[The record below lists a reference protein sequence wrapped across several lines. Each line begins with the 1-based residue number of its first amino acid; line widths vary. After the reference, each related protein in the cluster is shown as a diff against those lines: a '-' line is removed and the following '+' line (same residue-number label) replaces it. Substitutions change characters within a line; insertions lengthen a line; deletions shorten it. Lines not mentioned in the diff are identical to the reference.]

1 MRHVKKH
8 RQAVQAP
15 QEQPVRQ
22 EEDQK
27 RKREMPEQRIRK
39 SKRDDILHA
48 TLKLIVEHDLDHT
61 SMDMIA
67 REARVGMG
75 TIYNYFPSKE
85 ELVNE
90 LYRSLKRQ
98 TVSAVLRGH
107 SPDAP
112 LREQFFVIWRNS
124 FSFYLAHPDVFQF
137 LEQYSYSPVISPES
151 KELGWKLWEA
161 PIRMV
166 EEGRTQQ
173 VLKELPTDIL
183 MLIANSP
190 IYNLVREHIL
200 GHIELDD
207 GQIEAAITA
216 CWDAIKR

>member
-1 MRHVKKH
+1 
-8 RQAVQAP
+8 
-15 QEQPVRQ
+15 VRQ
-22 EEDQK
+22 DEQDQQQQ
-27 RKREMPEQRIRK
+27 RKQGQQQGIRK
-39 SKRDDILHA
+39 SKRDDILDA
-48 TLKLIVEHDLDHT
+48 TLKLIVGHDLDHT

-67 REARVGMG
+67 RGARVGMG

-85 ELVNE
+85 DLVNE
-90 LYRSLKRQ
+90 LYRNLKRQ
-98 TVSAVLRGH
+98 VVGVMLAGH
-107 SPDAP
+107 TPDAP
-112 LREQFFVIWRNS
+112 LREQFFGIWRNT
-124 FSFYLAHPDVFQF
+124 FRFYLANPDVFQF
-137 LEQYSYSPVISPES
+137 LEQYSYSPIINAES
-151 KELGWKLWEA
+151 KELGWKLWEV

-200 GHIELDD
+200 GHIKLDE
-207 GQIEAAITA
+207 GYIEAAITA